1 MVAIK
6 TTKKHGNQKTFDTS
20 TPQTLFQSEWLGI
33 EKAVR
38 FSGIISISKYCF
50 LTSHCNSKEKISRQV
65 EMISGI
71 SEIFLNQTDQEIS

>member
-1 MVAIK
+1 MEIK
-6 TTKKHGNQKTFDTS
+6 KRL
-20 TPQTLFQSEWLGI
+20 TPRPPKLFSSQNGWELKN

-50 LTSHCNSKEKISRQV
+50 LMSHCNSKEKISRQV

-71 SEIFLNQTDQEIS
+71 SEIFSNQTDQKIS